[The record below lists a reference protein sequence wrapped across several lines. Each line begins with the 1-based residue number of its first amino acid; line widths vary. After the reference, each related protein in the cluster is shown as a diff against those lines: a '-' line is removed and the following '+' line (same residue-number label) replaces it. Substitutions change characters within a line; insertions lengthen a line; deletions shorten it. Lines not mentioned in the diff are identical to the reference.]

1 MKKLHLILEQLM
13 GSYVSL
19 TVQELYNQ
27 KELCLN
33 LAPITNQLKTLS
45 LRMTEIHRIRVIIK
59 EKLDIYNS
67 ASKLILQII
76 SEVHVT
82 DTGLEVEAVM

>member
-1 MKKLHLILEQLM
+1 M

-33 LAPITNQLKTLS
+33 LSPITNQLKIRS

-59 EKLDIYNS
+59 EKRDI
-67 ASKLILQII
+67 
-76 SEVHVT
+76 
-82 DTGLEVEAVM
+82 